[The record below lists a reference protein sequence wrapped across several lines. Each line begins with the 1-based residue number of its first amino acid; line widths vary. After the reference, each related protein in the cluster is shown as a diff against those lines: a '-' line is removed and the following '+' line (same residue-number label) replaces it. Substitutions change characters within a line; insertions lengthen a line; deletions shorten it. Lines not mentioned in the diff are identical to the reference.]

1 MVVRRRIWWI
11 TYNVASKQRRESAK
25 TTDKSEASRLLRQ
38 RLGEIA
44 EGRYVETGKGRLS
57 FEDLANMVVAD
68 YEVKGLATLRELRI
82 RVDKHLR
89 PFFAGKRAQDISL
102 TDVKEFIAKRQA
114 EGAANGSINREVS
127 ALKRGFNLA
136 IQAECLYRKPY
147 IPRLPEKNVRQGFV
161 ERWEYE
167 ALLAKLPEYLRPPVM
182 FAYWTGW
189 RMYKE
194 VLPLE
199 WSNIDLDER
208 TVRLRLGTTKSGE
221 GRVIFLSED
230 LNAMLAQQQAE
241 QRRAFPACRWVFHRG
256 GNPIKSIRGSW
267 KRACAA
273 TGLTGKIPHDFRR
286 TAVRNLVRAG
296 VSEHVA
302 QGMTGHKTRAV
313 FDRYDIV
320 SEGDLREAAV
330 KLNARINAQTTART
344 TAMGQTEGV
353 GTGLSH

>member
-1 MVVRRRIWWI
+1 MPKLRYGSGGVYRRGRIWWI

-89 PFFAGKRAQDISL
+89 PFFAGKLAQDISA
-102 TDVKEFIAKRQA
+102 TDVRVFIAKRQA
-114 EGAANGSINREVS
+114 AGAANASINRETS
-127 ALKRGFNLA
+127 ALKRSFNLA
-136 IQAECLYRKPY
+136 IQAERLYKKPY
-147 IPRLPEKNVRQGFV
+147 MPRLPEKNVREGFV

-167 ALLAKLPEYLRPPVM
+167 AVLSKVPEYLRPPMM

-189 RMYKE
+189 RLNKE
-194 VLPLE
+194 VLALE
-199 WSNIDLDER
+199 WSNVDLDEG
-208 TVRLRLGTTKSGE
+208 TVRLRFGSTKNGD
-221 GRVIFLSED
+221 GRVIFLPED
-230 LNAMLAQQQAE
+230 LYAMLAHQQAE
-241 QRRAFPACRWVFHRG
+241 QRRDFPACSRVFHRDG
-256 GNPIKSIRGSW
+256 HPIKSIRGSW
-267 KRACAA
+267 ERACAE

-302 QGMTGHKTRAV
+302 QTMTGHKTRDV

-330 KLNARINAQTTART
+330 RLNRRISLKPSQNQS
-344 TAMGQTEGV
+344 Q
-353 GTGLSH
+353 

>member
-1 MVVRRRIWWI
+1 M
-11 TYNVASKQRRESAK
+11 
-25 TTDKSEASRLLRQ
+25 
-38 RLGEIA
+38 
-44 EGRYVETGKGRLS
+44 
-57 FEDLANMVVAD
+57 
-68 YEVKGLATLRELRI
+68 
-82 RVDKHLR
+82 
-89 PFFAGKRAQDISL
+89 
-102 TDVKEFIAKRQA
+102 
-114 EGAANGSINREVS
+114 
-127 ALKRGFNLA
+127 
-136 IQAECLYRKPY
+136 
-147 IPRLPEKNVRQGFV
+147 

-167 ALLAKLPEYLRPPVM
+167 AVLSKLPEYLRPPMM

-189 RMYKE
+189 RLNKE
-194 VLPLE
+194 VLALE
-199 WSNIDLDER
+199 WSNVDLDEG
-208 TVRLRLGTTKSGE
+208 TVRLRFGSTKNGD
-221 GRVIFLSED
+221 GRVIFLPED
-230 LNAMLAQQQAE
+230 LYAMLAHQQAE
-241 QRRAFPACRWVFHRG
+241 QRRDYPACRWVFHRG

-267 KRACAA
+267 ERACAE

-353 GTGLSH
+353 GTALSH